1 MKISVSLK
9 PSKFASDLAMSNV
22 CFRVR
27 EKAIDIK
34 VVSELIVYD
43 KFWDMDTLSYKRNSV
58 VPNPI
63 PGRTSN
69 ETNSESESW

>member
-43 KFWDMDTLSYKRNSV
+43 KFWNMDTLSY
-58 VPNPI
+58 
-63 PGRTSN
+63 
-69 ETNSESESW
+69 